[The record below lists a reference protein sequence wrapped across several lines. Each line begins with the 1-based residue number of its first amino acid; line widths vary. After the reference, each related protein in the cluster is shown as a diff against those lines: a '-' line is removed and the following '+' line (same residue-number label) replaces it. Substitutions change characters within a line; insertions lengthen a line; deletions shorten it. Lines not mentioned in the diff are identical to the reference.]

1 MTEYQTGLRRMPPGF
16 DLDGHLAR
24 LDADGFT
31 IVKDYLGEDQLA
43 RFREGLKPYLNAYR
57 GRNSFEG
64 LATERVY
71 TLVGRGRIYE
81 EIACDHRLLAIL
93 DRLLAPNYLLSA
105 DHAICIYPGE
115 KAQALH
121 FDDGFYPFPRPR
133 PAMSISVI
141 GAIDAF
147 TPENGGTVLY
157 RGSHK
162 WPSERIQAVREAVAR
177 GEIGAA
183 AEHRMQLAMPSGALC
198 VRTLGPAAGEFLP
211 GRAKGKGEKNE
222 PRDANPAGVRAAPA
236 SQHHGP
242 GQRLSPD
249 QNARSGLRAAH
260 PALGARFRQ
269 EAPMLT
275 FFGDL
280 DSGNVYKVRL
290 LLAQLGTAYRRVD
303 DHPKL
308 GAAGELRFMWT
319 KMLRGL
325 DRRLRSAGY
334 DTVVAHGGLP
344 DLIVRGQRLQQRL
357 RCRRE
362 SGSLYRVPMGS
373 CRARPDTPAENTAI
387 LLRSLGGTDGSN
399 PPPSSSE
406 SAANSVRNCEHS

>member
-1 MTEYQTGLRRMPPGF
+1 MTEYQTRLRRMPPGF

-198 VRTLGPAAGEFLP
+198 VFQGTLL
-211 GRAKGKGEKNE
+211 
-222 PRDANPAGVRAAPA
+222 
-236 SQHHGP
+236 
-242 GQRLSPD
+242 
-249 QNARSGLRAAH
+249 
-260 PALGARFRQ
+260 
-269 EAPMLT
+269 
-275 FFGDL
+275 
-280 DSGNVYKVRL
+280 
-290 LLAQLGTAYRRVD
+290 
-303 DHPKL
+303 
-308 GAAGELRFMWT
+308 
-319 KMLRGL
+319 
-325 DRRLRSAGY
+325 
-334 DTVVAHGGLP
+334 HGGGANRTDAP
-344 DLIVRGQRLQQRL
+344 RLAFTNQY
-357 RCRRE
+357 CE
-362 SGSLYRVPMGS
+362 PW
-373 CRARPDTPAENTAI
+373 ARPQENFFLGVPKERVRKMSREMQI
-387 LLRSLGGTDGSN
+387 LLGYELL
-399 PPPSSSE
+399 PP
-406 SAANSVRNCEHS
+406 ANIMGQVSGYHPIKTLDPDFVLPILR

>member
-198 VRTLGPAAGEFLP
+198 VFQGTLL
-211 GRAKGKGEKNE
+211 
-222 PRDANPAGVRAAPA
+222 
-236 SQHHGP
+236 
-242 GQRLSPD
+242 
-249 QNARSGLRAAH
+249 
-260 PALGARFRQ
+260 
-269 EAPMLT
+269 
-275 FFGDL
+275 
-280 DSGNVYKVRL
+280 
-290 LLAQLGTAYRRVD
+290 
-303 DHPKL
+303 
-308 GAAGELRFMWT
+308 
-319 KMLRGL
+319 
-325 DRRLRSAGY
+325 
-334 DTVVAHGGLP
+334 HGGGANRTDAP
-344 DLIVRGQRLQQRL
+344 RLAFTNQY
-357 RCRRE
+357 CE
-362 SGSLYRVPMGS
+362 PW
-373 CRARPDTPAENTAI
+373 ARPQENFFLGVPKERVRKMSREMQI
-387 LLRSLGGTDGSN
+387 LLGYELL
-399 PPPSSSE
+399 PP
-406 SAANSVRNCEHS
+406 ANIMGQVSGYHPIKTLDPDFVLPILR